1 MFIICDRIYL
11 LLFKYKQQCL
21 YKKFNHIE
29 TKINNKTRGVRMSKK
44 GKNKTN
50 YSWIIKITL
59 LSLII
64 SFIFSLG
71 SEITLPNL
79 NVISG
84 IILIII
90 FIVIGIIFD
99 MVGVA
104 VTSSNITPFHS
115 MNARKVKGAS
125 LAINLI
131 NNANKVSSFCNDVI
145 GDICGIIS
153 GSAGVI
159 IATNISFTFNFN
171 SLLVSLITTSLIAA
185 LTIGGKALGKTFA
198 VKNSNDIV
206 FKFSKILSVFYRR
219 RG

>member
-1 MFIICDRIYL
+1 
-11 LLFKYKQQCL
+11 
-21 YKKFNHIE
+21 
-29 TKINNKTRGVRMSKK
+29 MSKK